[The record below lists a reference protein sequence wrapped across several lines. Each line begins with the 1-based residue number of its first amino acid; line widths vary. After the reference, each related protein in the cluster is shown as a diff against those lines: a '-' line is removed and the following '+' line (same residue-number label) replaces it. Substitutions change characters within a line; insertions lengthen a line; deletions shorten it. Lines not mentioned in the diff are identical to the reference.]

1 MVFFG
6 ALSADLAS
14 GLVHWAADTWGHQAW
29 PIVGPT
35 LIRSFREHHLDQDAI
50 TRHDFIET
58 NGATALILVPVI
70 LGVHLSLPHDGSAW
84 TRLHYQGALFALSV
98 NLFVFVTNQIH
109 KCSHLERPPRL
120 VRLLQSLRVILPAT
134 HHQGHH
140 TGQHTSRYCIT
151 TGWLNPLL
159 DRIRF
164 FRAFERAIQAIFA
177 FEPRED
183 DLSGV
188 S

>member
-1 MVFFG
+1 
-6 ALSADLAS
+6 
-14 GLVHWAADTWGHQAW
+14 
-29 PIVGPT
+29 
-35 LIRSFREHHLDQDAI
+35 
-50 TRHDFIET
+50 
-58 NGATALILVPVI
+58 
-70 LGVHLSLPHDGSAW
+70 
-84 TRLHYQGALFALSV
+84 
-98 NLFVFVTNQIH
+98 
-109 KCSHLERPPRL
+109 
-120 VRLLQSLRVILPAT
+120 VILPAT